1 MHRWYRFAGLHD
13 TNAGR
18 LSGDA
23 LLCGIPQA
31 KRAGFGV
38 ADVGPKVQVASDTPA
53 SPGMAKD
60 GYLDLVSPDGLIEID
75 RLKTQH
81 ELTTTPSL
89 SLCLFSGGRTLEG
102 KQPEPLV
109 MTSHARTAS
118 RARYGSRP
126 LALSRRQPLSCS
138 GKWGFA

>member
-60 GYLDLVSPDGLIEID
+60 GYHNTFAFPLPIFWRPYIGGETAGATGDDFARQDGQQSTVWKPAVGAV
-75 RLKTQH
+75 KT
-81 ELTTTPSL
+81 SAAK
-89 SLCLFSGGRTLEG
+89 LFGEVGVRMIRWAGHQL
-102 KQPEPLV
+102 
-109 MTSHARTAS
+109 
-118 RARYGSRP
+118 
-126 LALSRRQPLSCS
+126 
-138 GKWGFA
+138 